1 MVKRKNEVKQEA
13 NAKQAKKTQEKPVDD
28 DAELQ
33 ATLGEIMEVTDMPK
47 MGEGKWK
54 NKTRALII
62 GSRGLDYRSRHF
74 MEDFRRMMAHGKADT
89 KLEKKNERGL
99 IREMAE
105 MKNCS
110 KVLYFEGR
118 KKKDL
123 FLTVADV
130 DEGPTIRF
138 NVEGLNTMGELK
150 FNGNS
155 LKTSRPLLSFDSA
168 FDEEP
173 HWALV
178 KELFTQTFGTPKYH
192 PKSQPFIDHVLQFSL
207 HDGRVW
213 LRNYQIILEG
223 ENKVKEDK
231 FRPELVEI
239 GPRIVLNLQR
249 IQEGPFSG
257 AAIYLNP
264 DYVGPNERR
273 RNALNKTKVNSYQN
287 KVAAREHKEAL
298 KAEVG
303 EVPQHVTQE
312 IFVNN

>member
-1 MVKRKNEVKQEA
+1 LSNSMGKRKAEVKQEA
-13 NAKQAKKTQEKPVDD
+13 AAPNGKQVKKTVEKKVDE

-33 ATLGEIMEVTDMPK
+33 ATLGEIMEVTEMPK

-54 NKTRALII
+54 NKTRTLVI

-74 MEDFRRMMAHGKADT
+74 MEDLRRMMAHAKADT

-99 IREMAE
+99 LREMAE

-138 NVEGLNTMGELK
+138 NVEGLSTMGELK
-150 FNGNS
+150 FNGNA
-155 LKTSRPLLSFDSA
+155 LKTSRPLLSFDA
-168 FDEEP
+168 QFDDEP
-173 HWALV
+173 HWAVV

-192 PKSQPFIDHVLQFSL
+192 PKSQPFVDHVLQFSL

-213 LRNYQIILEG
+213 MRNYQIILEVRTRSRKISLRQNWSKLG
-223 ENKVKEDK
+223 
-231 FRPELVEI
+231 R
-239 GPRIVLNLQR
+239 
-249 IQEGPFSG
+249 
-257 AAIYLNP
+257 
-264 DYVGPNERR
+264 
-273 RNALNKTKVNSYQN
+273 ALS
-287 KVAAREHKEAL
+287 
-298 KAEVG
+298 
-303 EVPQHVTQE
+303 
-312 IFVNN
+312 